1 VKTKTALRQDGLP
14 KNFLNRFGEHVTGFL
29 NGLDRVRFRATLRPL
44 FCPNGP
50 EVYLNYCKV
59 LIKNFKGFAQGLS
72 DRVKKQAYDKFQQA
86 GRPNIYLPTAA
97 LNKEALIQDP
107 GIGREGA
114 DQGRSD
120 CSFELCRTVSNIS
133 RPKRSPN

>member
-1 VKTKTALRQDGLP
+1 MRAAERPSGMGKLHFVKTKAAISQAGLP

-59 LIKNFKGFAQGLS
+59 LIKNFKRLRWPRTEVG
-72 DRVKKQAYDKFQQA
+72 KKLQI
-86 GRPNIYLPTAA
+86 R
-97 LNKEALIQDP
+97 
-107 GIGREGA
+107 R
-114 DQGRSD
+114 RSA
-120 CSFELCRTVSNIS
+120 I
-133 RPKRSPN
+133 